1 MKGKNYMKIDITI
14 NKKALEEIK
23 RLAQYRL
30 FKLKTDSKFNNRLH
44 YSSWFIQ
51 SEEEILEKLL
61 DMIVNLERDK
71 ELIL

>member
-1 MKGKNYMKIDITI
+1 MKIDITI
-14 NKKALEEIK
+14 NKKALDEIK

-30 FKLKTDSKFNNRLH
+30 FKLKTDSRFNNRLH

-51 SEEEILEKLL
+51 SEEEILKKLL
-61 DMIVNLERDK
+61 NMIVNLERDK

>member
-1 MKGKNYMKIDITI
+1 MKIDINI

-30 FKLKTDSKFNNRLH
+30 FKLKTDNKFNNRLH
-44 YSSWFIQ
+44 YSLNFIEC
-51 SEEEILEKLL
+51 EEDILTKLL
-61 DMIVNLERDK
+61 EMIENLERDK

>member
-1 MKGKNYMKIDITI
+1 MQIEIII
-14 NKKALEEIK
+14 NKKACDEIK
-23 RLAQYRL
+23 RLVQYRL

-51 SEEEILEKLL
+51 SEEEILTQLL
-61 DMIVNLERDK
+61 EMLCNLERDK

>member
-1 MKGKNYMKIDITI
+1 MKIDITI

-30 FKLKTDSKFNNRLH
+30 FKLKTDSRFNNRLH

-51 SEEEILEKLL
+51 SEEEILTQLL
-61 DMIVNLERDK
+61 DKIEELAVKK

>member
-1 MKGKNYMKIDITI
+1 MRIDITI

-30 FKLKTDSKFNNRLH
+30 FKLKTDSRFNNRLH

-51 SEEEILEKLL
+51 SEEEILKKLL
-61 DMIVNLERDK
+61 EMLAELEIKK

>member
-1 MKGKNYMKIDITI
+1 MKINITI
-14 NKKALEEIK
+14 NKKASEEIK

-44 YSSWFIQ
+44 YSPRFIEC
-51 SEEEILEKLL
+51 EEDILTKLLELLENLEK
-61 DMIVNLERDK
+61 RK